1 VIYGLLAALGW
12 GTTDFL
18 GAVSGRRMGSLPAL
32 GVSQAAGTSIAV
44 VLFIVHGGGF
54 SPLAGLLGFVVAN
67 GLIAMAAYALHYRA
81 LELGPVAVVS
91 PIGAG
96 YAVVGFSLAVLLLGE
111 HPGGTAIVGG
121 LITIAGVVLVSTN
134 LPLLRAGLHEKP
146 PGLWWA
152 FGSSIGFGVAGLL
165 LGVIARDSGDWV
177 VTVLA
182 TRLALIVA
190 LTPLLLARR
199 RRFHRLADA
208 GAKAYATAAVAGL
221 FDLMG
226 VAAYSAG
233 ATHGYLSV
241 VLAASAIF
249 PMVAVALS
257 VAFLHERLV
266 LNQYVGVLAVVGG
279 LLLLALTPGT

>member
-1 VIYGLLAALGW
+1 MIYGLLAALGW

-18 GAVSGRRMGSLPAL
+18 GAVSGRRIGSLPAL
-32 GVSQAAGTSIAV
+32 AVSQVAGTLVAV
-44 VLFIVHGGGF
+44 TLFLVHGAGF
-54 SPLAGLLGFVVAN
+54 SPVHGLFVFVVAN
-67 GLIAMAAYALHYRA
+67 GLIAMTAYALHYRA

-96 YAVVGFSLAVLLLGE
+96 YAVVGFSLAVLLLDE
-111 HPGGTAIVGG
+111 DPGTAAIVGG

-134 LPLLRAGLHEKP
+134 VPLLRAGLHEKP

-152 FGSSIGFGVAGLL
+152 VGSSIGFGVAGLL

-177 VTVLA
+177 VTLLS
-182 TRLALIVA
+182 TRLALLLA
-190 LTPLLLARR
+190 LAPLLYARR

-208 GAKAYATAAVAGL
+208 GPTAYATAAVAGL

-249 PMVAVALS
+249 PMIAVALS
-257 VAFLHERLV
+257 VAFLRERLV
-266 LNQYVGVLAVVGG
+266 MNQYVGVLAVVGG
-279 LLLLALTPGT
+279 LLLLALAPGS

>member
-1 VIYGLLAALGW
+1 MIYGLLAALGW

-32 GVSQAAGTSIAV
+32 AVSQVAGTCVAL
-44 VLFIVHGGGF
+44 VLFVVHGSGF
-54 SPLAGLLGFVVAN
+54 RPVQGLLWFVVAN

-91 PIGAG
+91 PVGAG
-96 YAVVGFSLAVLLLGE
+96 YAVVGFSLAVLLLDE
-111 HPGGTAIVGG
+111 HPGPAAILGG

-152 FGSSIGFGVAGLL
+152 VGSSIGFGVAGLL
-165 LGVIARDSGDWV
+165 LGIIARDSDDWV
-177 VTVLA
+177 VTLLA

-190 LTPLLLARR
+190 LAPLLFARR
-199 RRFHRLADA
+199 RTFHRLAEA
-208 GAKAYATAAVAGL
+208 GGKAYLIAAVAGL

-226 VAAYSAG
+226 VASYSAG
-233 ATHGYLSV
+233 ATRGYLSV

-249 PMVAVALS
+249 PMIAVALS
-257 VAFLHERLV
+257 VVYLRERLV
-266 LNQYVGVLAVVGG
+266 LNQYLGVIAVVGG
-279 LLLLALTPGT
+279 LLLLALAPGS

>member
-12 GTTDFL
+12 GSTDFL
-18 GAVSGRRMGSLPAL
+18 GAVSGRRLGSLPAL
-32 GVSQAAGTSIAV
+32 AVSQVAGTCLAV
-44 VLFIVHGGGF
+44 ILFLVHGTGF
-54 SPLAGLLGFVVAN
+54 SPVEGLLGFVAAN

-111 HPGGTAIVGG
+111 HPGSFAIAGG

-165 LGVIARDSGDWV
+165 LGVIARDSDDWV
-177 VTVLA
+177 VTLMS
-182 TRLALIVA
+182 TRLALLVA
-190 LTPLLLARR
+190 LAPLLFVRR
-199 RRFHRLADA
+199 RTFHRLGDA
-208 GAKAYATAAVAGL
+208 APRAYVAAGVAGL

-233 ATHGYLSV
+233 ATRGYLSI

-249 PMVAVALS
+249 PMIAVALS
-257 VAFLHERLV
+257 VAFLRERLV
-266 LNQYVGVLAVVGG
+266 LNQYLGVLAVVGG
-279 LLLLALTPGT
+279 LLLLASSPGG